1 VSGPRYA
8 NPDVVT
14 RLDTISLSRAGEDRV
29 AIAGAEGEPPPPT
42 TKVAITTKGGFRNEM
57 TLVFVGLDID
67 EKIALFEQ
75 ATRAALA
82 KSKASLIFERIG
94 TARADAEVQEEATVL
109 LRVVATSDDE
119 QAVSRAFSSALIEQ
133 GLSSYPGLFATG
145 LPGPAH
151 EATGYWPTRVRQ
163 SDLDHAVTHHDGRV
177 EKIELP
183 PEMRAPTK
191 DASIAGATAPPAA
204 ETVRAPLGR
213 IADARSGDKGSDAN
227 VGIWVH
233 TDEAYAWLS
242 RALSIDALRRLLPE
256 AKDLAID
263 RYEFPKLR
271 AVNFVVHGLL
281 AGGAV
286 ATLRFDRQ
294 AKALGE
300 FLRSR
305 YMEIPKRLLDA

>member
-1 VSGPRYA
+1 
-8 NPDVVT
+8 
-14 RLDTISLSRAGEDRV
+14 
-29 AIAGAEGEPPPPT
+29 
-42 TKVAITTKGGFRNEM
+42 M
-57 TLVFVGLDID
+57 TLCFVGLDID
-67 EKIALFEQ
+67 EKIALFEKE
-75 ATRAALA
+75 TRAILGNS
-82 KSKASLIFERIG
+82 SKAELKFERIG
-94 TARADAEVQEEATVL
+94 TVRENAAIQEQATVL

-151 EATGYWPTRVRQ
+151 EATGYWPTLVNQ
-163 SDLDHAVTHHDGRV
+163 SDVEHAVTHHDGRV
-177 EKIELP
+177 ERIDLP
-183 PEMRAPTK
+183 PETRAATK
-191 DASIAGATAPPAA
+191 DESLERGGPSSGDF
-204 ETVRAPLGR
+204 VLAPLGR

-227 VGIWVH
+227 VGIWVRS
-233 TDEAYAWLS
+233 DAAFAWLAS
-242 RALSIDALRRLLPE
+242 ALSADTFRELLPE
-256 AKDLAID
+256 AKDLAVD
-263 RYEFPKLR
+263 RYEFPNLR

-305 YMEIPKRLLDA
+305 HVPIPKSLLDA